1 MKWLGLMLGIWVAL
15 AGRAAE
21 PGTKFG
27 TLAAGTVAPD
37 FTVVGADGK
46 DIRLADFKGKV
57 LVVGFWA
64 PNRGPAEGLQNA
76 FLQYQALGVA
86 VLGVCSGGTR
96 EEFDAWVAKTKETLA
111 YPIAW
116 DAAGR
121 ARSES
126 VSQTKFG
133 LGVYPATGV
142 IDREGRVVG
151 GFVGFGPQSAVV
163 LRGYLRDAGL
173 AIPAEEVPKPMT
185 GGGGGGGSPPPPR
198 EDTTLKPGT
207 VAPDFTALDLAGSP
221 VKLSDFAG
229 KIVVLDF
236 WATWCGPCI
245 ASMPHTQKI
254 AAATKAQGVVVL
266 AACTSDT
273 RANFEAWLKSNGA
286 KYPDVVFANDPLG
299 RDGPKEQYADRVSQK
314 LYGVQGIPTQF
325 VISRDGKVAE
335 VLVGFGG
342 EGDRRLEQAL
352 EKLGVKVAP

>member
-1 MKWLGLMLGIWVAL
+1 MKMTWLGVVLGIWGAL
-15 AGRAAE
+15 AGHAAE
-21 PGTKFG
+21 PVAKFG
-27 TLAAGTVAPD
+27 TLAAGVVAPD
-37 FTVVGADGK
+37 FTVVGADGR

-76 FLQYQALGVA
+76 FLQYEALGA
-86 VLGVCSGGTR
+86 KVLGICSGGTR

-121 ARSES
+121 ARTDS
-126 VSQTKFG
+126 VSQKNFG

-142 IDREGRVVG
+142 IDREGKVVG
-151 GFVGFGPQSAVV
+151 GFVGFGPQSAAV
-163 LRGYLRDAGL
+163 LRGYLRAAGL
-173 AIPAEEVPKPMT
+173 AIPAEEAPKTAGPA
-185 GGGGGGGSPPPPR
+185 GPPPTPR

-207 VAPDFTALDLAGSP
+207 VAPDFTAIDPAGAP

-254 AAATKAQGVVVL
+254 AAATKAQGVVVF

-273 RANFEAWLKSNGA
+273 RANFEAWLKTNAA
-286 KYPDVVFANDPLG
+286 KYLDLVFANDPLG
-299 RDGPKEQYADRVSQK
+299 RDGPKEQYPDRVSLK

-325 VISRDGKVAE
+325 VIGRDGKVAT

-342 EGDRRLEQAL
+342 EQDNRLDQAL
-352 EKLGVKVAP
+352 EKLGVKAAP